1 MHRALLIEDIAKA
14 ILLALPSRDERLKD
28 LASLA
33 RSCRV
38 LSEPALDMLWESASV
53 WNVAQTMTED
63 CWHIEKTIAPAQ
75 AADDMEG
82 DAEDASESSGD
93 REEVWSMVRT
103 RRHWYRRGY

>member
-53 WNVAQTMTED
+53 WNVAQTMAEG
-63 CWHIEKTIAPAQ
+63 CWQVEKTVTTGRNGDNA
-75 AADDMEG
+75 EV
-82 DAEDASESSGD
+82 DAEDASELSED
-93 REEVWSMVRT
+93 REEVWTMVRT
-103 RRHWYRRGY
+103 NQHLYQI